1 MSVFSGI
8 RGFFSRHKNKFIVGG
23 IIITGS
29 VILTKYAQR
38 RLREWQEKETREF
51 LERNRKQNHF
61 ESIGRTCNQ
70 TISNLSGALYEVILN
85 VANTDDIIETLKTNP
100 ENKLLLWN
108 DLKVWIKFHFIYQL
122 KHFLTGVGVYK
133 IWYYNLFNGNVGCYI
148 EDTNV
153 YNWRV
158 YI

>member
-1 MSVFSGI
+1 MSVFS
-8 RGFFSRHKNKFIVGG
+8 RMREFFLRHRNKFIVGG

-29 VILTKYAQR
+29 IILTKYTQQ

-70 TISNLSGALYEVILN
+70 TISNLSGALYEMILK
-85 VANTDDIIETLKTNP
+85 VVRTDEIIEKLKTNP

-108 DLKVWIKFHFIYQL
+108 DLKVCICKMIFC
-122 KHFLTGVGVYK
+122 V
-133 IWYYNLFNGNVGCYI
+133 
-148 EDTNV
+148 
-153 YNWRV
+153 
-158 YI
+158 

>member
-1 MSVFSGI
+1 MSVFS
-8 RGFFSRHKNKFIVGG
+8 RMREFFLRHRNKFIVGG

-29 VILTKYAQR
+29 IILTKYTQQ

-70 TISNLSGALYEVILN
+70 TISNLSGALYEMILK
-85 VANTDDIIETLKTNP
+85 VVRTDEIIEKLKTNP

-108 DLKVWIKFHFIYQL
+108 DLKVCICKMIFLCMNYDHFFCRYQCL
-122 KHFLTGVGVYK
+122 Q
-133 IWYYNLFNGNVGCYI
+133 NLVL
-148 EDTNV
+148 
-153 YNWRV
+153 
-158 YI
+158 